1 MTFHFGNFWVS
12 KKIISEVCQKE
23 LIRHYMKLRAF
34 VYLVVFISILLP
46 RELIALT
53 NVREIVWYDSK
64 IKQRKRID
72 LSTGILS
79 IERSMGYW
87 QKESELRID
96 SSLILHLPPRI
107 APHYIPMGNG
117 RIRFALSGTG
127 QVLEWDEI
135 KNTLTRIDH
144 TFYAGYNFG
153 SAVFSR
159 QNQLYSFGGSGF
171 WNFSRALTYFSE
183 SAKEW
188 ENIKVK
194 NLGPQ
199 AIFNGFQGYSQGE
212 DRFFAGGSEF
222 HAFLDED
229 SGQRD
234 PGFYSFDFDQK
245 SWSYLGDISSDLL
258 AAMDQDIFWTG
269 RYFVQFS
276 SEGLNI
282 IDPVENQV
290 YAVNR
295 SEADLQVAP
304 LMFVSENKLIGYW
317 DEEGGK
323 SKVYDIQ
330 AYLKIAKPIGQFY
343 TRPNYLLSGGL
354 AFVALAILVFLF
366 FSKRRTK
373 LKSDLELDEFEMKL
387 LRALLDSEQGLT
399 SIEVNEILGLSTK
412 SMDNQRKLRVQVI
425 ASINQKF
432 HLKYRTGN
440 IIVRN
445 SSSVDKRQSQYA
457 LVPEA
462 RSICQKFI

>member
-1 MTFHFGNFWVS
+1 
-12 KKIISEVCQKE
+12 
-23 LIRHYMKLRAF
+23 
-34 VYLVVFISILLP
+34 
-46 RELIALT
+46 
-53 NVREIVWYDSK
+53 
-64 IKQRKRID
+64 
-72 LSTGILS
+72 
-79 IERSMGYW
+79 
-87 QKESELRID
+87 
-96 SSLILHLPPRI
+96 
-107 APHYIPMGNG
+107 
-117 RIRFALSGTG
+117 
-127 QVLEWDEI
+127 
-135 KNTLTRIDH
+135 
-144 TFYAGYNFG
+144 
-153 SAVFSR
+153 
-159 QNQLYSFGGSGF
+159 
-171 WNFSRALTYFSE
+171 
-183 SAKEW
+183 
-188 ENIKVK
+188 
-194 NLGPQ
+194 
-199 AIFNGFQGYSQGE
+199 
-212 DRFFAGGSEF
+212 
-222 HAFLDED
+222 LDED

-343 TRPNYLLSGGL
+343 TRPNYLLYGGL
-354 AFVALAILVFLF
+354 SFVALAILVFLF

-373 LKSDLELDEFEMKL
+373 MKSDLELDEFEMKL

>member
-1 MTFHFGNFWVS
+1 
-12 KKIISEVCQKE
+12 
-23 LIRHYMKLRAF
+23 MKLRAL
-34 VYLVVFISILLP
+34 VYLVICGFLLLP
-46 RELIALT
+46 SKLNALSDDREL
-53 NVREIVWYDSK
+53 VWFDSK
-64 IKQRKRID
+64 IMQRKRID
-72 LSTGILS
+72 LSTGIVS
-79 IERSMGYW
+79 IERSMGSW
-87 QKESELRID
+87 QKQSELRID

-117 RIRFALSGTG
+117 RNRFALSGTG
-127 QVLEWDEI
+127 QVLEWDEVR
-135 KNTLTRIDH
+135 NTLTRIDH

-153 SAVFSR
+153 AAVFSR
-159 QNQLYSFGGSGF
+159 MNQLYSFGGSGF

-183 SAKEW
+183 STKEW

-194 NLGPQ
+194 NVGPK
-199 AIFNGFQGYSQGE
+199 AIFNGFQGYSKGD
-212 DRFFAGGSEF
+212 DRFFAGGSEY
-222 HAFLDED
+222 HAFLDGEP
-229 SGQRD
+229 GQRD
-234 PGFYSFDFDQK
+234 PGFYAFDFEQK

-258 AAMDQDIFWTG
+258 AEKDQEVFWTG
-269 RYFVQFS
+269 QYFVQFS
-276 SEGLNI
+276 SEALHI

-290 YAVNR
+290 YEVNS

-304 LMFVSENKLIGYW
+304 LMFASENKLVGYW

-343 TRPNYLLSGGL
+343 KRPNYLLYCG
-354 AFVALAILVFLF
+354 LAILVLAILLFLF

-373 LKSDLELDEFEMKL
+373 MKSDLELDEFEMKL
-387 LRALLDSEQGLT
+387 LRALLDAEQGMT
-399 SIEVNEILGLSTK
+399 SIEVNEILGLSAK

-445 SSSVDKRQSQYA
+445 SSVVDKRQSQYS

-462 RSICQKFI
+462 RSICQRFI

>member
-1 MTFHFGNFWVS
+1 
-12 KKIISEVCQKE
+12 
-23 LIRHYMKLRAF
+23 MKLRAL
-34 VYLVVFISILLP
+34 VYLVICGFLLLP
-46 RELIALT
+46 SALSDDREL
-53 NVREIVWYDSK
+53 VWFDSK
-64 IKQRKRID
+64 IMQRKRID

-79 IERSMGYW
+79 IERSMGSW
-87 QKESELRID
+87 QKQSELRID

-107 APHYIPMGNG
+107 APHYIPMEKG
-117 RIRFALSGTG
+117 RNRFALSGTG
-127 QVLEWDEI
+127 QVLEWDEVR
-135 KNTLTRIDH
+135 NTLTRIDH

-153 SAVFSR
+153 AAVFSR
-159 QNQLYSFGGSGF
+159 KNQLYSFGGSGF

-183 SAKEW
+183 STKEW

-194 NLGPQ
+194 NVGPK
-199 AIFNGFQGYSQGE
+199 AIFNGFQGYSKGD
-212 DRFFAGGSEF
+212 DRFFAGGSEY
-222 HAFLDED
+222 HAFLDGEP
-229 SGQRD
+229 GQRD
-234 PGFYSFDFDQK
+234 PGFYAFDFEQK
-245 SWSYLGDISSDLL
+245 CWSYLGDISSDLL
-258 AAMDQDIFWTG
+258 AEKDQEVFWTG
-269 RYFVQFS
+269 QYFVQFS
-276 SEGLNI
+276 SEALHI

-290 YAVNR
+290 YEVNS

-304 LMFVSENKLIGYW
+304 LMFASENKLVGYW

-343 TRPNYLLSGGL
+343 KRPNYLLYCG
-354 AFVALAILVFLF
+354 LAILVLAILLFLF

-373 LKSDLELDEFEMKL
+373 MKSDLELDEFEMKL
-387 LRALLDSEQGLT
+387 LRALLDAEQGMT
-399 SIEVNEILGLSTK
+399 SIEVNEILGLSAK

-445 SSSVDKRQSQYA
+445 SSVVDKRQSQYS

-462 RSICQKFI
+462 RSICQRFI

>member
-1 MTFHFGNFWVS
+1 
-12 KKIISEVCQKE
+12 
-23 LIRHYMKLRAF
+23 MKLRAL
-34 VYLVVFISILLP
+34 VYLVICGFLLLP
-46 RELIALT
+46 SELNALSDDREL
-53 NVREIVWYDSK
+53 VWFDSK
-64 IKQRKRID
+64 IKRRKRID

-79 IERSMGYW
+79 IERSMGSW
-87 QKESELRID
+87 QKQSELRID

-117 RIRFALSGTG
+117 RNRFALSGTG

-135 KNTLTRIDH
+135 RNTLTRIDH

-153 SAVFSR
+153 AAVFSR
-159 QNQLYSFGGSGF
+159 KNQLYSFGGSGF

-183 SAKEW
+183 STKEW
-188 ENIKVK
+188 ENLKVK
-194 NLGPQ
+194 NLGPK
-199 AIFNGFQGYSQGE
+199 ALFNGFQGYSKGD

-222 HAFLDED
+222 HAFLDGEQ
-229 SGQRD
+229 GQRD
-234 PGFYSFDFDQK
+234 PGFYAFDFEQK

-258 AAMDQDIFWTG
+258 AEKDQEVFWTG
-269 RYFVQFS
+269 QYFVQFS
-276 SEGLNI
+276 SEALHI

-290 YAVNR
+290 YEVKS

-304 LMFVSENKLIGYW
+304 LMFASENKLVGYW

-343 TRPNYLLSGGL
+343 KRPNYLLYCG
-354 AFVALAILVFLF
+354 LAILVLAILLFLF

-373 LKSDLELDEFEMKL
+373 MKSDLELDEFEMKL
-387 LRALLDSEQGLT
+387 LRALLDAEQGMT
-399 SIEVNEILGLSTK
+399 SIEVNEILGLSAK

-445 SSSVDKRQSQYA
+445 SSVVDKRQSQYS

-462 RSICQKFI
+462 RSICQRFI

>member
-1 MTFHFGNFWVS
+1 MINLFG
-12 KKIISEVCQKE
+12 
-23 LIRHYMKLRAF
+23 LIRFVNQLNLWMAF
-34 VYLVVFISILLP
+34 RIRIGIVLIFLMCFIRYNASAIQQV
-46 RELIALT
+46 IT
-53 NVREIVWYDSK
+53 WYDVNVK
-64 IKQRKRID
+64 LRKRID
-72 LSTGILS
+72 LQSKSLEVEKSPGSWVFLA
-79 IERSMGYW
+79 RL
-87 QKESELRID
+87 QLD
-96 SSLILHLPPRI
+96 SSILHRLPPRI

-127 QVLEWDEI
+127 QVLEWDGI
-135 KNTLTRIDH
+135 RNTLTRIDH
-144 TFYAGYNFG
+144 TFYSGYNFG
-153 SAVFSR
+153 AAVFSR

-194 NLGPQ
+194 NIGPQ

-222 HAFLDED
+222 HAFLAGD

-234 PGFYSFDFDQK
+234 PGFYAFDFEQK
-245 SWSYLGDISSDLL
+245 NWSYLGDISSDLL
-258 AAMDQDIFWTG
+258 AAKDQDIFWTG

-290 YAVNR
+290 YALNR

-343 TRPNYLLSGGL
+343 TRPNYLLYGGL
-354 AFVALAILVFLF
+354 SFVALAILVFLF

-373 LKSDLELDEFEMKL
+373 MKSDLELDEFEMKL

-462 RSICQKFI
+462 RSICQKII

>member
-1 MTFHFGNFWVS
+1 
-12 KKIISEVCQKE
+12 
-23 LIRHYMKLRAF
+23 MKLRAL
-34 VYLVVFISILLP
+34 VYLVICGFLLLP
-46 RELIALT
+46 SKLNALSDDREL
-53 NVREIVWYDSK
+53 VWFDSK
-64 IKQRKRID
+64 IMQRKRID
-72 LSTGILS
+72 LSTGIVS
-79 IERSMGYW
+79 IERSMGSW
-87 QKESELRID
+87 QKQSELRID

-117 RIRFALSGTG
+117 RNRFALSGTG
-127 QVLEWDEI
+127 QVLEWDEVR
-135 KNTLTRIDH
+135 NTLTRIDH

-153 SAVFSR
+153 AAVFSR
-159 QNQLYSFGGSGF
+159 MNQLYSFGGSGF
-171 WNFSRALTYFSE
+171 WNFSRALTYYSE
-183 SAKEW
+183 STKEW

-194 NLGPQ
+194 NVGPK
-199 AIFNGFQGYSQGE
+199 AIFNGFQGYSKGD

-222 HAFLDED
+222 HAFLDGEP
-229 SGQRD
+229 GQRD
-234 PGFYSFDFDQK
+234 PGFYAFDFDQK

-258 AAMDQDIFWTG
+258 AEKNQEIFWTG
-269 RYFVQFS
+269 QYFVQFS
-276 SEGLNI
+276 SEALHI

-290 YAVNR
+290 YEVKG

-304 LMFVSENKLIGYW
+304 LMFASENKLVGYW

-343 TRPNYLLSGGL
+343 KRPNYLLYCG
-354 AFVALAILVFLF
+354 LAILVLAILLFLF

-373 LKSDLELDEFEMKL
+373 MKSDLELDEFEMKL
-387 LRALLDSEQGLT
+387 LRALLDAEQGMT

-412 SMDNQRKLRVQVI
+412 SIDNQRKLRVQVI

-445 SSSVDKRQSQYA
+445 SSVVDKRQSQYS

-462 RSICQKFI
+462 RSICQRFI

>member
-1 MTFHFGNFWVS
+1 MINLFG
-12 KKIISEVCQKE
+12 
-23 LIRHYMKLRAF
+23 LIRFVNQLNLWMAF
-34 VYLVVFISILLP
+34 RIRIGIVLIFLMCFIRYNASAIQQV
-46 RELIALT
+46 IT
-53 NVREIVWYDSK
+53 WYDVNVK
-64 IKQRKRID
+64 LRKRID
-72 LSTGILS
+72 LQSKSLEVEKSPGSWVFLA
-79 IERSMGYW
+79 RL
-87 QKESELRID
+87 QLD
-96 SSLILHLPPRI
+96 SSILHRLPPRI

-135 KNTLTRIDH
+135 RNTLTRVDH
-144 TFYAGYNFG
+144 TFYSGYNFG
-153 SAVFSR
+153 AAVFSR

-194 NLGPQ
+194 NIGPQ

-222 HAFLDED
+222 HAFLAGD

-234 PGFYSFDFDQK
+234 PGFYAFDFEQK
-245 SWSYLGDISSDLL
+245 NWSYLGDISSDLL
-258 AAMDQDIFWTG
+258 AAKDQDIFWTG

-343 TRPNYLLSGGL
+343 TRPNYLLYGGL
-354 AFVALAILVFLF
+354 SFVALAILVFLF

-373 LKSDLELDEFEMKL
+373 MKSDLELDEFEMKL

-445 SSSVDKRQSQYA
+445 SSLVDKRQSQYA